1 MLIQKFRNILNQQVF
16 FLFKVVKLLKSR
28 PIENWDN
35 QDGVSKDSDTTEEK
49 RDASPMFQANL
60 IVQDHDEPRE
70 AIRKLIGA

>member
-1 MLIQKFRNILNQQVF
+1 M
-16 FLFKVVKLLKSR
+16 KLLKSR

-35 QDGVSKDSDTTEEK
+35 QDGVSKVVTKDSDTTEEK
-49 RDASPMFQANL
+49 GDGSPMFQTNQ